1 MTGFSFTRERKIIC
15 SNIVTVTKS
24 LTMQYS
30 LALALTW
37 QPFMPLIMFVKEKQ
51 YSRCRI
57 SSKIFKSVSLSSLE
71 IL

>member
-1 MTGFSFTRERKIIC
+1 MTDFSFRRERKIIC

-24 LTMQYS
+24 LTMQYC
-30 LALALTW
+30 LAFSLTW

-57 SSKIFKSVSLSSLE
+57 CSKIFK
-71 IL
+71 